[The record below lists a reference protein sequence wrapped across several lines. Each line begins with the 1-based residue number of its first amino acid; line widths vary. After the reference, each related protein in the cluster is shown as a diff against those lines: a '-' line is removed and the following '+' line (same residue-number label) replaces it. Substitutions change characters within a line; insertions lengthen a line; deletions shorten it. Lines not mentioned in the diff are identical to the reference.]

1 MTPVFA
7 DSHERHV
14 PVPAFQCKVLSTI
27 DNNGALQ
34 PRAGLQDNG
43 RSDGP
48 FGHCQGSAL
57 CGHVDSGK
65 PLVNAWGQAGLIYD
79 RSDLM
84 PENLGDARI
93 ENAGF
98 RNEPSEA
105 RITFFPTAPAYLCSV
120 SPPVWSS
127 PIGPSMRPVAR
138 VPADQTNRTLR
149 SIVLITESIFP
160 FNTCLARLSVKPSAT
175 WNGTCEGNDSA

>member
-1 MTPVFA
+1 
-7 DSHERHV
+7 V
-14 PVPAFQCKVLSTI
+14 PVPAFDCKVLSTI

-57 CGHVDSGK
+57 CGQVDSGK

-93 ENAGF
+93 ENTDHVFPNGAGV
-98 RNEPSEA
+98 PLLCV
-105 RITFFPTAPAYLCSV
+105 TAYL
-120 SPPVWSS
+120 
-127 PIGPSMRPVAR
+127 
-138 VPADQTNRTLR
+138 
-149 SIVLITESIFP
+149 
-160 FNTCLARLSVKPSAT
+160 VKPYRAIDAT
-175 WNGTCEGNDSA
+175 GSTGAGGSDQSDVAFHRPDHRVHLPFQYLFGEAECETFGNMERNMRGQ